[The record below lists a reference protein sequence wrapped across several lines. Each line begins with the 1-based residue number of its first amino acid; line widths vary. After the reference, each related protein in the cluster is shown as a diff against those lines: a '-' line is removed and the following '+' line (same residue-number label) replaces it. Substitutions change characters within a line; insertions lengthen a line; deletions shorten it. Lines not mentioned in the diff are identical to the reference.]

1 MRTYQANL
9 SRRLSPLFAELAM
22 LGQTPTGRRC
32 ADTKRPFHELPKS
45 NPEEKARR
53 ERERS
58 KNPAKAYKPVHGGYP
73 DA

>member
-22 LGQTPTGRRC
+22 LGQTPTGRLC
-32 ADTKRPFHELPKS
+32 ADTKRPFETLKG

-58 KNPAKAYKPVHGGYP
+58 KNPAKDYKPAHGGYP
-73 DA
+73 G

>member
-9 SRRLSPLFAELAM
+9 SRRLNPLFAELAM
-22 LGQTPTGRRC
+22 LP
-32 ADTKRPFHELPKS
+32 TKRPFETLKG

-53 ERERS
+53 ERERT

-73 DA
+73 GEL